1 MGALG
6 KEARGLGGGWRLGAT
21 WHLDRWVSRRRGP
34 DLRVQSLQEGPEM
47 AARVETEPGC
57 EGAA

>member
-1 MGALG
+1 MALVV
-6 KEARGLGGGWRLGAT
+6 GGGWGGRGIWTAG
-21 WHLDRWVSRRRGP
+21 SPGGGGP
-34 DLRVQSLQEGPEM
+34 DLWVQSLQEGPEM